1 MYLIR
6 CVLRLS
12 LVTRHNQARFRQ
24 SEPLWISSVQKTL
37 WNRDDRMLCD

>member
-12 LVTRHNQARFRQ
+12 LVTRHYPARFRQ
-24 SEPLWISSVQKTL
+24 SKPLWISSVQKPR